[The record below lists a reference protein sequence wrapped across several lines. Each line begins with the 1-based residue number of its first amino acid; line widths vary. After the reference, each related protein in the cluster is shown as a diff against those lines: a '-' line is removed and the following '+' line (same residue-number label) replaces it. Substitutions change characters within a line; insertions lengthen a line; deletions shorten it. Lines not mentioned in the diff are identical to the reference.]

1 MAIIL
6 VVAAWALVEVVL
18 SAAAMADADSKKQT
32 SIFSGLTDIRL

>member
-6 VVAAWALVEVVL
+6 VVAAWALVETVL
-18 SAAAMADADSKKQT
+18 VIAAIADAGSKNRT